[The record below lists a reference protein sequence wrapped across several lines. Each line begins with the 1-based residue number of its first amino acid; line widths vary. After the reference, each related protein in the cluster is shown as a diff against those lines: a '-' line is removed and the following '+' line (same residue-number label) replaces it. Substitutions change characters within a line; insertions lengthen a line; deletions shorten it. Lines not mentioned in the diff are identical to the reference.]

1 MSARKAEDK
10 SSEAVRRQ
18 KPRTGQRRP
27 SLCLLFL
34 TLTLTLRL
42 VVARDGLHRGDDLF
56 VRYLLRDA
64 RETGVFGVEKK
75 RDTAIGMTPEGREQL
90 AAFGFGERTEVHGTI
105 L

>member
-1 MSARKAEDK
+1 VRK
-10 SSEAVRRQ
+10 
-18 KPRTGQRRP
+18 RRP
-27 SLCLLFL
+27 KAALVFTPHSSFL
-34 TLTLTLRL
+34 TPHVL

-64 RETGVFGVEKK
+64 RETSVFGVEKK
-75 RDTAIGMTPEGREQL
+75 RDTAVGVAPEGREQL